1 VDLLKNKIGGNMHH
15 HNPGTGEFLGGF
27 PIWIIVIGFIVIVVL
42 IGIYFHRKRLQSDYL
57 KSAER
62 KTLDDMEIEILKF
75 IRQTGKPIRQS
86 EICDYIPLEPDEI
99 AAYLSS
105 LQEKKLIER
114 DWRSDEQ
121 VYIVKSV

>member
-1 VDLLKNKIGGNMHH
+1 MHH
-15 HNPGTGEFLGGF
+15 HHSGSGEFLGGF
-27 PIWIIVIGFIVIVVL
+27 PIWIIVIGFIVLVVL
-42 IGIYFHRKRLQSDYL
+42 IGIYFHKKRLQADYL
-57 KSAER
+57 TSDER
-62 KTLDDMEIEILKF
+62 KTLDGMEIEILKF

-86 EICDYIPLEPDEI
+86 EISDFIPLEPDEI

-121 VYIVKSV
+121 VYMVKSV